1 MKESKTIICYFAIL
15 LFLSLTINAYAGH
28 SFYHGEK
35 LKAKTFQWNQRNTK
49 HFVVMYRDKY
59 FDPEQVLERLSA
71 KFGIQP
77 VIAGI
82 KIKLFINN
90 GLAYTIVGAKTIYA
104 GDENALAHE
113 LTHVLFIQL
122 NPNAPMSIRE
132 GIAVYAEFLQEPRV
146 PTVDVNEIIALE
158 KNYSKISRISTGG
171 AAYSRT
177 ARRKIES
184 QFYAKGLCFV
194 ANIIRNRG
202 IDAFKEFYKKCS
214 HSQTVQK
221 AWDEVY
227 AKYR

>member
-1 MKESKTIICYFAIL
+1 MKESKIIIYYSAIL

-35 LKAKTFQWNQRNTK
+35 LKAKTFQWSQRSTE
-49 HFVVMYRDKY
+49 HFLVMYRDKY
-59 FDPEQVLERLSA
+59 FDPEPVLQRLST
-71 KFGIQP
+71 KFEIQP
-77 VIAGI
+77 IIAGI
-82 KIKLFINN
+82 KIKLFIND

-146 PTVDVNEIIALE
+146 PVVDINEIIALE
-158 KNYSKISRISTGG
+158 KNYSRISRMSTGT
-171 AAYSRT
+171 ATYSRT

-202 IDAFKEFYKKCS
+202 INAFKEFYKKCS
-214 HSQTVQK
+214 NIQSIQRV
-221 AWDEVY
+221 WDEVY